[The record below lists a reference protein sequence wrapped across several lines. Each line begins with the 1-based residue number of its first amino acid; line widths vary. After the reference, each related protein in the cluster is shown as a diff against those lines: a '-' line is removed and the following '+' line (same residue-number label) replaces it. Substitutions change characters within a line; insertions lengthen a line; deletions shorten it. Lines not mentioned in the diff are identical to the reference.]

1 MRRTR
6 FSNFA
11 LHVLLLLIA
20 THLLAVSA
28 AGPAA
33 YKVEIL
39 AFTNEYGSM
48 AVGGEP
54 AQPLPNL
61 QAAIDLTQ
69 PGAGDYFHALPDSE
83 LALATARSILED
95 SGRYEV
101 ITDVAWRQPS
111 LNEQSA
117 KGVRIHGGLE
127 YTLPSAA
134 STQTGLVNSDLFNDP
149 QVSSKLEQLDGTVTV
164 VPGRY
169 LDVTTDFVLRQPIAT
184 QALGM
189 NRPGRAYELYQ
200 FRIKH
205 ERRMQSNELYYLDHP
220 LLGILVQIT
229 PMEERLNTQ
238 AKAGKSAS
246 EAKRSEAS
254 NAQAS
259 KQLGVRG
266 GGGN

>member
-11 LHVLLLLIA
+11 VHVLLLLIA

-33 YKVEIL
+33 YKVEML
-39 AFTNEYGSM
+39 VFTNEYGSM
-48 AVGGEP
+48 AAGGEP
-54 AQPLPNL
+54 ARPLPNL
-61 QAAIDLTQ
+61 QAAIDLTR

-83 LALATARSILED
+83 LALATARSILEN

-101 ITDVAWRQPS
+101 ITDVAWRQPR

-117 KGVRIHGGLE
+117 KAVRIHGGLE

-134 STQTGLVNSDLFNDP
+134 STQTGILNSDLFNDR
-149 QVSSKLEQLDGTVTV
+149 QVSSKLEQLDGTVKV
-164 VPGRY
+164 EPGRY
-169 LDVTTDFVLRQPIAT
+169 LDVTTDFVLREPVAT

-189 NRPGRAYELYQ
+189 NQPGPANELYQ

-238 AKAGKSAS
+238 SSAGMSAS